1 MKLLAMVKRENKL
14 KERKKIGILGG
25 TFDPAH
31 KGHLEISKLAKKK
44 FKLEKVIWAITSQ
57 NPLKTK
63 SKSNLKDRIQFAK
76 KFVSKNIFIK
86 VKFYED
92 KINSNKTIDLIE
104 HLNKN
109 NKVEIYFIMG
119 ADNAINLHKWH
130 KWKSIIKKC
139 EIIVFDRKGYKSKS
153 LRSVAFSSSLNKSL
167 TFINFKKVNIS
178 SSQLRKI

>member
-14 KERKKIGILGG
+14 KERKKIGVLGG

-31 KGHLEISKLAKKK
+31 KGHLEISKQAKKK
-44 FKLEKVIWAITSQ
+44 FKLEKVIWAITRQ

-92 KINSNKTIDLIE
+92 KINSNKTIDLI
-104 HLNKN
+104 
-109 NKVEIYFIMG
+109 
-119 ADNAINLHKWH
+119 
-130 KWKSIIKKC
+130 
-139 EIIVFDRKGYKSKS
+139 
-153 LRSVAFSSSLNKSL
+153 
-167 TFINFKKVNIS
+167 
-178 SSQLRKI
+178 